1 MEMKNEWVKDPKIFN
16 VNRLRATASIHRY
29 ASIKELKEKQS
40 SFNYSLNGSWKFHYA
55 TGFNQLIPEF
65 SNKDYCVDH
74 WDEIKVPG
82 HIQLQGYG
90 KPMYVNQIY
99 PWSGTQQII
108 PGEIPDKNPIGSYVT
123 YFDSSVIKD
132 NVDTY
137 ITFHGVE
144 SAMALW
150 VNGTFVGYSEDT
162 FTPSSFNITDLI
174 VNGENKI
181 AVNVYRF
188 SSGSWLEDQD
198 FWRFSGIFRDVE
210 LQMVPHVHLKDI
222 KILTHL
228 NENYDHATVEVTPMI
243 VKKETKFKA
252 VYTLKYKDEVIGQK
266 ESKDCCSPIN
276 FEFDDPHLWS
286 AEKPNLYQLYVE
298 IMDEK
303 GLVEC
308 SQYNVGVREFKL
320 IDGIMCINGKRIV
333 FHGVNRHEFSA
344 KTGRTVS
351 YEDTKKD
358 ILNMKANNIN
368 ALRTCHY
375 PNQTFVYDLCDE
387 YGLYVIDEVNLET
400 HGTWSELF
408 DKAHILSLIHI

>member
-1 MEMKNEWVKDPKIFN
+1 MEMKNEWVKYPKIFN
-16 VNRLRATASIHRY
+16 VNRLSATASIHRY
-29 ASIKELKEKQS
+29 ASIKELQKKQS
-40 SFNYSLNGSWKFHYA
+40 SFIYSLNGSWKFHYA

-150 VNGTFVGYSEDT
+150 INGTFVGYSEDS

-174 VNGENKI
+174 IDGENKI

-228 NENYDHATVEVTPMI
+228 SENYDHATVEVTPMI
-243 VKKETKFKA
+243 VKKEAKLKA
-252 VYTLKYKDEVIGQK
+252 IYTLKYKDEVIGQK

-308 SQYNVGVREFKL
+308 SQYNVG
-320 IDGIMCINGKRIV
+320 GQRI
-333 FHGVNRHEFSA
+333 
-344 KTGRTVS
+344 
-351 YEDTKKD
+351 
-358 ILNMKANNIN
+358 
-368 ALRTCHY
+368 
-375 PNQTFVYDLCDE
+375 
-387 YGLYVIDEVNLET
+387 
-400 HGTWSELF
+400 
-408 DKAHILSLIHI
+408 